1 MGRETTSSQRIAEM
15 MDKLNITQADIVRTT
30 KIPKS
35 TLSNYLSG
43 KRTPDQ
49 FGLSVIADPY
59 GINPAWL
66 MGYDVPM
73 FLKDL
78 VTTFETSADYEL
90 AWDRSGGGRH
100 PIELTPEE
108 HTLILE
114 YRAAD
119 DADRKMVERILAYAT
134 RLKEAPHE
142 DN

>member
-1 MGRETTSSQRIAEM
+1 MEIGERIRNRRIELGMTQDELAKKTGYASRSSVNKIEMARELPSRKIE
-15 MDKLNITQADIVRTT
+15 LFADA
-30 KIPKS
+30 
-35 TLSNYLSG
+35 LSCSPSY
-43 KRTPDQ
+43 
-49 FGLSVIADPY
+49 
-59 GINPAWL
+59 L
-66 MGYDVPM
+66 MGWTDQVES
-73 FLKDL
+73 
-78 VTTFETSADYEL
+78 FETSADYEL

>member
-1 MGRETTSSQRIAEM
+1 MEIGERIRNRRIELGM
-15 MDKLNITQADIVRTT
+15 TQDELA
-30 KIPKS
+30 
-35 TLSNYLSG
+35 
-43 KRTPDQ
+43 KRTGYASRSSVNKIEMARELPSRKIELFADA
-49 FGLSVIADPY
+49 LSCSPSY
-59 GINPAWL
+59 L
-66 MGYDVPM
+66 MGWTDQVES
-73 FLKDL
+73 FD
-78 VTTFETSADYEL
+78 TSADYEL

-100 PIELTPEE
+100 SIELSPEE